1 MKRLVGVAVTA
12 LLSVSVC
19 FTAFG
24 AVSTNASPWAVPHME
39 QAYSLQLITAPLLQ
53 QAQDTMTRV
62 EFSEIAVAFYEKVTG
77 TTAPMPKENP
87 FSDCDE
93 PAALKAYGLGIIAG
107 VEPGTFAPENPL
119 TREQM
124 AIMLVRTLEKVGV
137 DMSLYAKK
145 NPFTDAKNISATTV
159 SYIDKAYG
167 AGLISGYQNGTFAP
181 KNTLKVQEAV
191 TAFLSA
197 YTFYEGVQNGTSV
210 PKGDALMAKTVA
222 INGKELTLGQ
232 TIEEVQAT
240 FGAPTRIDETV
251 YGLDRYIYAGDGYFW
266 VTFENDAAVEFFIPS
281 SKFQYQGI
289 QGGTVLNDASHVDSI
304 SNVDHCA
311 VLNGEYASARIPL
324 DYENQICGLL
334 LQTKEFAS
342 KDALTGSLSGAQKTD
357 IEKELLEIINIQ
369 RQEAGLAALTENEGL
384 DQTASA
390 HSTEMVKEKY
400 FDYKSKDGKT
410 PFQRMMENNV
420 QFHTASEVIATT
432 RGDVVQLYTE
442 LLRTAA
448 KHNSIMD
455 STMTQA
461 GIGVANDGKVL
472 YLTIDLCN
480 G

>member
-93 PAALKAYGLGIIAG
+93 PAALKAYGLDIIAG

-145 NPFTDAKNISATTV
+145 NPFTDTKNNSATTV

-197 YTFYEGVQNGTSV
+197 YTFYEGVQSGTSV
-210 PKGDALMAKTVA
+210 PKGDAVMAKTVT

-266 VTFENDAAVEFFIPS
+266 VTFENDAAF
-281 SKFQYQGI
+281 
-289 QGGTVLNDASHVDSI
+289 
-304 SNVDHCA
+304 
-311 VLNGEYASARIPL
+311 
-324 DYENQICGLL
+324 NQEVFVNMDLVPCPVCGHLC
-334 LQTKEFAS
+334 S
-342 KDALTGSLSGAQKTD
+342 RDALTCPKCGKP
-357 IEKELLEIINIQ
+357 
-369 RQEAGLAALTENEGL
+369 LAKKN
-384 DQTASA
+384 
-390 HSTEMVKEKY
+390 K
-400 FDYKSKDGKT
+400 
-410 PFQRMMENNV
+410 
-420 QFHTASEVIATT
+420 VIAAI
-432 RGDVVQLYTE
+432 LA
-442 LLRTAA
+442 LLFGGLGLHKFYLGKILWGVIYLLFCWTGIPSIVGLVEGIIYLFTSDEDFNTALDGTLDLDDL
-448 KHNSIMD
+448 NI
-455 STMTQA
+455 STYKADKEMILKA
-461 GIGVANDGKVL
+461 I
-472 YLTIDLCN
+472 IDLEEFN
-480 G
+480 NSQYLK